1 MSGRL
6 GFLANGLLVMGWN
19 CAVSAADFS
28 TSFEES
34 EAVKP
39 LVNAVEETKGGGPF
53 QKNVRGLGA
62 SPIMNAIVSVTAS
75 AENPPAETAAN
86 VADDETASK
95 WLTFH
100 STGWLQY
107 ELSKADAVASY
118 SLTSG
123 NDHPE
128 RDPREWTLSGSDDGR
143 KWTAIDHRKDQS
155 WADGER
161 GVAKTFKVPAGG
173 SFLHYRLEIASNHSG
188 DSLQLAGWELC
199 APERPGS
206 AATPM
211 TTTVGGGPASGYNMK
226 PMVGFTGMRSLKYAG
241 HHTADGRGYAMNR
254 LFNVDIP
261 VGKNT
266 RLSYDIFP
274 ELTGNDFQYPSTHVA
289 VNLHFTDGSE
299 LSGLKP
305 FDAYGISATALGQ
318 GDGKIL
324 YPNQW
329 NHVRIDVGA
338 VAEGKTIDAIQ
349 LCYDNNGAKA
359 ATAFR
364 GWLDDVTIESEPKRI
379 DGSSLT
385 HYVDTRRGT
394 NSSSAFSRGSNEAI
408 TAIPNGFNF
417 LVPLTDA
424 SAQAREYSYHQ
435 ANDDRNRTRFEGL
448 GVSHQPSPWM
458 GDRNQFSVMPVPGGN
473 APAGG
478 HHARAAT
485 FSHDRET
492 AQPDYYGV
500 HLDNGVA
507 AEMTP
512 TNRGMLMRFT
522 FPGDRGSVVLDSPTG
537 DGEFSIDPGTGAVT
551 GWIDHGSGFL
561 AGQSRMF
568 VSGTFDQV
576 PASTGLAAGGR
587 NLTKYA
593 VFNTGGEK
601 NVTLRLATSL
611 ISLDQ
616 AAKNLAME
624 IGGQS
629 FEEIRDQARSVWN
642 RRLGVIRVEGAS
654 EAQLVNLYG
663 CLYRLNV
670 YPNAQF
676 ENTGTVENPD
686 FRYASPVS
694 RPEGKST
701 ATNTGA
707 KIVAGKMYVNN
718 GFWDTYR
725 TVWPAYSLLYPDLAA
740 ELIDGFTQQ
749 YRDGGWIARW
759 SSPGYANIMTG
770 TSSDVA
776 FADAYV
782 RGVKLPDPL
791 GTYDAAVK
799 NASTP
804 SDNQDIGRKSLG
816 TSTFLGYTPASQ
828 GESVSWAMEGFIN
841 DFGIGNMAAALA
853 EAPETPDERRV
864 DLREQS
870 EYYLDRAKNYVNM
883 FDPSIGFFQA
893 RGADGKFVVPADQ
906 YNPKTWWG
914 PYTETNGWN
923 FAFHAPFDP
932 QGLANLHGGK
942 TGLEKKLDAFF
953 STPETSLGPIHEE
966 VEARDGR
973 YGQWGVSNQ
982 VSHHIPFIYN
992 AAGAPHKAQ
1001 KIVREVLQRSFTG
1014 SEIGQGYSGDE
1025 DNGEMS
1031 AWFIFNAL
1039 GLYPLQTGS
1048 GQLVIGSPL
1057 FEKAVIDTGNG
1068 KSLVINAPGNNASNV
1083 YVQSVKLDGKPQ
1095 AGVSINSKIFRT
1107 GGTLDFSLGDK
1118 PSKWGTGGN
1127 DGPPSLTHGEAI
1139 ARPMADITG
1148 GCAAPVSSGEEVG
1161 ALFDNSSAT
1170 EVRFNSPA
1178 PSVTITC
1185 GEGEPQPVFYTLT
1198 VSSSP
1203 GDPSAWT
1210 LEGSNDGTR
1219 WDTLDAR
1226 EGKSFSNRRET
1237 RPFKIQKPGI
1247 YRKYRFS
1254 FKTGAPSMA
1263 LSEIEL
1269 LAR

>member
-1 MSGRL
+1 MFVTGSVFTVSG
-6 GFLANGLLVMGWN
+6 
-19 CAVSAADFS
+19 ADFS
-28 TSFEES
+28 TSFEAS
-34 EAVKP
+34 EPVQA
-39 LVNAVEETKGGGPF
+39 LVNAVEKTNGGGPF
-53 QKNVRGLGA
+53 QKNVSGLVPSALMGA
-62 SPIMNAIVSVTAS
+62 IISVKAD
-75 AENPPAETAAN
+75 AENPPAESAAKA
-86 VADDETASK
+86 ADDEPGTK
-95 WLTFH
+95 WLAFQ
-100 STGWLQY
+100 SSGWLQY
-107 ELSKADAVASY
+107 QLAEAGKVTAY

-128 RDPREWTLSGSDDGR
+128 RDPRDWTLSGSNDGGNWTVLDRR
-143 KWTAIDHRKDQS
+143 KNQS

-161 GVAKTFKVPAGG
+161 GFTKTFKVAADA
-173 SFLHYRLEIASNHSG
+173 SFLHYRLEILSNHSG
-188 DSLQLAGWELC
+188 GSVQLAGWELC
-199 APERPGS
+199 AAERPGS
-206 AATPM
+206 AAAPM
-211 TTTVGGGPASGYNMK
+211 TTTVGNGPATGYNMK
-226 PMVGFTGMRSLKYAG
+226 PMAGFTGMRALKYAG
-241 HHTADGRGYAMNR
+241 KHTASGRGHAMNR
-254 LFNVDIP
+254 IFNVNIP
-261 VGKNT
+261 VGKRT
-266 RLSYDIFP
+266 RLSYNIFP

-289 VNLHFTDGSE
+289 VNLHFTDGTE
-299 LSGLKP
+299 LSALKP
-305 FDAYGISATALGQ
+305 LDAYGISATALGQ

-329 NHVRIDVGA
+329 NHVRVDVGA

-349 LCYDNNGAKA
+349 LCYDNDGASA
-359 ATAFR
+359 STVFR
-364 GWLDDVTIESEPKRI
+364 GWLDDVSIEAEPKKI

-385 HYVDTRRGT
+385 RYVDTRRGT

-408 TAIPNGFNF
+408 TAVPNGFNF

-435 ANDDRNRTRFEGL
+435 ANDDQNRTRFEGL

-485 FSHDRET
+485 FSHDHET

-500 HLDNGVA
+500 LLDNGVK

-512 TNRGMLMRFT
+512 ANRCMLMRFA
-522 FPGDRGSVVLDSPTG
+522 FPGDTGSVVLDSPTG
-537 DGEFSIDPGTGAVT
+537 DGEFSIDSATGAVT

-568 VSGTFDQV
+568 ISGTFDQ
-576 PASTGLAAGGR
+576 PPSSTGLAAGGR

-593 VFNTGGEK
+593 TFNTSSDK
-601 NVTLRLATSL
+601 IVTLRLATSL

-616 AAKNLAME
+616 AVKNLAME

-629 FEEIRDQARSVWN
+629 FEEIREQARAVWN
-642 RRLGVIRVEGAS
+642 RRLGVVRVEGAS

-676 ENTGTVENPD
+676 ENTGTVEKPVYQ
-686 FRYASPVS
+686 YASPVS
-694 RPEGKST
+694 KPAGKST
-701 ATNTGA
+701 TTTTGA
-707 KIVAGKMYVNN
+707 KVVAGKMYVNN

-725 TVWPAYSLLYPDLAA
+725 TVWPAYSLLYPEIAA

-776 FADAYV
+776 FTDAYL

-791 GTYDAAVK
+791 GTYDAAMK
-799 NASTP
+799 NATTP

-853 EAPETPDERRV
+853 EDPETPDARRA
-864 DLREQS
+864 DLREQG
-870 EYYLDRAKNYVNM
+870 EYFLDRAKNYVNL

-932 QGLANLHGGK
+932 QGLANLHGGRA
-942 TGLEKKLDAFF
+942 GLDRKLDAFF

-992 AAGAPHKAQ
+992 AAGSPHKAQ

-1039 GLYPLQTGS
+1039 GMYPLQTGS
-1048 GQLVIGSPL
+1048 SQLVLGSPL
-1057 FEKAVIDTGNG
+1057 FEKAVVDAGSG
-1068 KSLVINAPGNNASNV
+1068 KTLVIQAPGNSPSKV
-1083 YVQSVKLDGKPQ
+1083 YVQSVKLDGVPLTS
-1095 AGVSINSKIFRT
+1095 VSIDSRIFRN
-1107 GGTLDFSLGDK
+1107 GGILDFTLGDK
-1118 PSKWGTGGN
+1118 PSKWGSRTQ
-1127 DGPPSLTHGEAI
+1127 DAPPSLTNGDTLAK
-1139 ARPMADITG
+1139 PMADITT
-1148 GCAAPVSSGEEVG
+1148 SSSAGHELG

-1170 EVRFNSPA
+1170 EVRFPTPN

-1185 GEGEPQPVFYTLT
+1185 DGTKHQPVFYTLT
-1198 VSSSP
+1198 ASAST

-1210 LEGSNDGTR
+1210 LEGSNDGTT
-1219 WDTLDAR
+1219 WSMLDAR
-1226 EGKSFSNRRET
+1226 DVKSFSNRRET
-1237 RPFKIQKPGI
+1237 LPFKIHKPGV
-1247 YRKYRFS
+1247 YRKFRFS
-1254 FKTGAPSMA
+1254 FKTGAGELV

-1269 LAR
+1269 LAK